1 MKKRFQF
8 DIIAT
13 RNLWFGLSIVLALAG
28 IASLFIQKLNY
39 GVDFTGGRII
49 QFEAGGKIT
58 TGEVERIVNRFG
70 IRHNPVQLLAGER
83 ELLLRTVD
91 YSEKEQAIAFNDKIR
106 RLKIAFNVELYDI
119 NPGKFVLYDL
129 EGKLS
134 QERVDKLL
142 AEKGFFQAGRALVA
156 KTVEIPAAE
165 EGGAP
170 TWNVTLQF
178 KGVTDQKDI
187 KKLATAIYD
196 RFNGYRQFSKED
208 KVDPVFGHEL
218 QNKAIIALLIAT
230 IGILIYVTVR
240 FEFWFALAAVVAL
253 IHDFF
258 MTAGFFSIF
267 QLEVNSSFVAIIL
280 TVFGYSINDTI
291 VIFDRIRENR
301 RKDKKAPLDRL
312 INFSLWETM
321 ARSINTVLTT
331 ELAIV
336 AIVIFG
342 GQSLKEFALGMSVG
356 ILSGCYSS
364 IFVAAPLAY
373 VFKKGKAD
381 AEEAA
386 APAARVAKKV
396 YAPAPA
402 RTGVPDR
409 AGRRAEREAS
419 ASAPAPAPGGKPQG
433 GPVAGDGDK
442 SGDKKKKGKG
452 KQRRR

>member
-8 DIIAT
+8 DIIRT

-91 YSEKEQAIAFNDKIR
+91 YSDKEQAIAFNDKIR

-119 NPGKFVLYDL
+119 NPGKFVLYGL

-142 AEKGFFQAGRALVA
+142 AAKGFQAGSALVA
-156 KTVEIPAAE
+156 KTDEIPAAE

-196 RFNGYRQFSKED
+196 KFGGYRQFSKED

-230 IGILIYVTVR
+230 ICILIYVTVR
-240 FEFWFALAAVVAL
+240 FEFWFAIAAVAAL
-253 IHDFF
+253 VHDFF
-258 MTAGFFSIF
+258 ITAGFFSIF
-267 QLEVNSSFVAIIL
+267 QLEVNSGFVAIIL

-291 VIFDRIRENR
+291 IIFDRIRENR

-331 ELAIV
+331 ETAIV

-396 YAPAPA
+396 AAPTSPRESA
-402 RTGVPDR
+402 TPDR
-409 AGRRAEREAS
+409 TGRRAEREAPAPS
-419 ASAPAPAPGGKPQG
+419 SAPAPGRKPESGPG
-433 GPVAGDGDK
+433 AGYGDK
-442 SGDKKKKGKG
+442 GGKKKGKG